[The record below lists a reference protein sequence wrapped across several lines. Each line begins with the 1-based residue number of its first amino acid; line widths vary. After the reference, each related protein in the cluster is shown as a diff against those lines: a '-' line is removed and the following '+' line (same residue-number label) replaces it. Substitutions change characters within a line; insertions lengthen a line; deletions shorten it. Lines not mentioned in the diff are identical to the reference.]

1 MIPPSPELLRK
12 YRNTDGLV
20 KSGKSY
26 MIPDLIS
33 RYPNDYIDIATY
45 ESMRKTM
52 QFIWNIEINYV

>member
-12 YRNTDGLV
+12 YRNTEGLI

-33 RYPNDYIDIATY
+33 KHPNDYIDIASY
-45 ESMRKTM
+45 ESIKRSI
-52 QFIWNIEINYV
+52 QFK

>member
-1 MIPPSPELLRK
+1 MTQPSPELLRK
-12 YRNTDGLV
+12 YRNTEGLI

-45 ESMRKTM
+45 ESIRNAM
-52 QFIWNIEINYV
+52 QF

>member
-12 YRNTDGLV
+12 YRNTDGLI

-26 MIPDLIS
+26 MVPDLVAK
-33 RYPNDYIDIATY
+33 YPGDYIDMASY

-52 QFIWNIEINYV
+52 QL